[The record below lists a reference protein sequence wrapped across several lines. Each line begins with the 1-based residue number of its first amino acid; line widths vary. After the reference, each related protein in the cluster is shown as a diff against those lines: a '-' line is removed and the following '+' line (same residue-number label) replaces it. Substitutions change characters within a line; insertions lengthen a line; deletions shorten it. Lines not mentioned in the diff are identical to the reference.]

1 MLDRIRAFFSGDET
15 EAKGGHDADELQLA
29 VAGLLVEA
37 AHQDGE
43 FADAERR
50 TIEALLQDR
59 LKLTAQEATE
69 LIGLAEAHVEDK
81 TDFWSFA
88 QVVKNRFDH
97 DERVQMMEMLWEV
110 AYADGVLHDYE
121 ASLMR
126 RLAGLVYVSDSE
138 SGQARKRA
146 LDRLGRR
153 PESGSSET

>member
-1 MLDRIRAFFSGDET
+1 MLDRIRAFLKGDEP

-37 AHQDGE
+37 ARQDGD
-43 FADAERR
+43 FGDDERR
-50 TIEALLQDR
+50 TIDALLQSR
-59 LKLTAQEATE
+59 LSLTADEATGLVE
-69 LIGLAEAHVEDK
+69 LAETHVEDK
-81 TDFWSFA
+81 ADFWSFA

-126 RLAGLVYVSDSE
+126 RLAGLVYVSDAE

-146 LDRLGRR
+146 LDRLGIT
-153 PESGSSET
+153 PDA